1 MIAGNGSE
9 PMRCSS
15 IARLAVV
22 VVFLALASG
31 QARAGEV
38 EDRDAIAEAFIHWR
52 NGNVLHLAGRYEE
65 AAEQFRQSITAYATA
80 EGHTFLGW
88 SLSELGRLEDAI
100 AECKKAISLDA
111 DYGNPYNDIG
121 VYLIELG
128 RPGEAVAW
136 LEKAITAK
144 RYCCYEFPHSNLGR
158 VLLSRG
164 KIDEA
169 KRSFERALSYNPG
182 YVPAIVGLE
191 LIRENWGEDL

>member
-1 MIAGNGSE
+1 
-9 PMRCSS
+9 MRRSS
-15 IARLAVV
+15 VARLAGVV
-22 VVFLALASG
+22 DFLALPSV
-31 QARAGEV
+31 QARAGE
-38 EDRDAIAEAFIHWR
+38 DADAERLAEAFIHWR

-65 AAEQFRQSITAYATA
+65 AAELFQQSIDAYPTA

-88 SLSELGRLEDAI
+88 SLSHLGRLADAI

-128 RPGEAVAW
+128 RPEEAVPW
-136 LEKAITAK
+136 LGKAITAR

-158 VLLSRG
+158 VLLSQG
-164 KIDEA
+164 KFDEA
-169 KRSFERALSYNPG
+169 KRSFQRALSHNPD
-182 YVPAIVGLE
+182 YVPAIAGLE